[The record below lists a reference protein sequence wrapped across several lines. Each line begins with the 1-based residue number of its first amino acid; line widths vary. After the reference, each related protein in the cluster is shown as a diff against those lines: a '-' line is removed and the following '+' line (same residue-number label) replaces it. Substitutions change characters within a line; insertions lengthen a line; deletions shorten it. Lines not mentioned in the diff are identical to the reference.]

1 MIGERIK
8 KLRKTLDLTQ
18 QDFSERIGI
27 KRNTIAKYET
37 NRGEPIDAV
46 ISLICREYNVSE
58 EWLRT
63 GAGEMFNQTE
73 ATAAARL
80 CEELHATE
88 LEASIIQAYFRIDP
102 KIRDAFMRR
111 LIQEVQA
118 GYNPTQLQGKD
129 TSSDSNAKE

>member
-1 MIGERIK
+1 MDKRIK
-8 KLRKTLDLTQ
+8 KLRRVLDLTQ
-18 QDFSERIGI
+18 GEFADRLGI
-27 KRNTIAKYET
+27 KQNTISKYET
-37 NRGEPIDAV
+37 GRGIPTTAV
-46 ISLICREYNVSE
+46 MALICREFDVNE

-63 GAGEMFNQTE
+63 GTGEMFNQTE
-73 ATAAARL
+73 ETAASRL

-111 LIQEVQA
+111 LIQEVRA
-118 GYNPTQLQGKD
+118 GCSTTQLQGAD